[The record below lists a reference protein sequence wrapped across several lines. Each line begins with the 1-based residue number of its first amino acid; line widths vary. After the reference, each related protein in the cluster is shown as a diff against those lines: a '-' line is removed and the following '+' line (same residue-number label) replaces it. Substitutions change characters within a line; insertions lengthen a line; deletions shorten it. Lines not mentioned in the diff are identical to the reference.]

1 MSLKDIALG
10 RYVHGDSLLHGLDP
24 RTKLLSLLFLSSL
37 LFTGNDWRILG
48 TVAAAAGAACM
59 SSGLKAGF
67 ILRSLSPFKW
77 LIIMAVILNM
87 VFVGGHILVEA
98 PLPYGGISREGVELG
113 LLYGGRIAL
122 VVLMASLLTLTT
134 EPITLVDGIEKLMG
148 PLSRFGLK
156 PHNISLSMVL
166 TIRFIPILID
176 EAEKIRKSHI
186 ARGLRPDMGLRE
198 RIKSVSMLFLPLFHS
213 SLRRVET
220 LAAAMDCRMYQ
231 NDLPRTRYKEIT
243 MNRKDWCILC
253 SVAVLTLGAAVI

>member
-87 VFVGGHILVEA
+87 DTAGFPGKGWNSASCTGG
-98 PLPYGGISREGVELG
+98 
-113 LLYGGRIAL
+113 
-122 VVLMASLLTLTT
+122 AS
-134 EPITLVDGIEKLMG
+134 P
-148 PLSRFGLK
+148 SW
-156 PHNISLSMVL
+156 S
-166 TIRFIPILID
+166 
-176 EAEKIRKSHI
+176 
-186 ARGLRPDMGLRE
+186 
-198 RIKSVSMLFLPLFHS
+198 
-213 SLRRVET
+213 
-220 LAAAMDCRMYQ
+220 
-231 NDLPRTRYKEIT
+231 
-243 MNRKDWCILC
+243 
-253 SVAVLTLGAAVI
+253 